1 METFVVLFILNVGNF
16 LNAGSEQ
23 YLLFKNSLTAPNIE
37 VLDLYTYRTGL
48 QNMDYSEASIR
59 LAQSKD
65 PTIALLISILVGYFG
80 IDRFF
85 VGDTMMG
92 VLKLITCGGCGIWI
106 IIDWFLIMGVA
117 KDKDYARFNGIF

>member
-1 METFVVLFILNVGNF
+1 MHT
-16 LNAGSEQ
+16 Q
-23 YLLFKNSLTAPNIE
+23 
-37 VLDLYTYRTGL
+37 L

-65 PTIALLISILVGYFG
+65 PTIVLLISIFLGQFG

-85 VGDTMMG
+85 VGDTMLG
-92 VLKLITCGGCGIWI
+92 VLKLITCGGCGIWT

-117 KDKDYARFNGIF
+117 KDKNYARFNGIF

>member
-1 METFVVLFILNVGNF
+1 MAWRKGFPDYALHSMHT
-16 LNAGSEQ
+16 Q
-23 YLLFKNSLTAPNIE
+23 
-37 VLDLYTYRTGL
+37 L

-65 PTIALLISILVGYFG
+65 PTIVLLISIFLGQFG

-92 VLKLITCGGCGIWI
+92 VLKLITCGGCGIWT
-106 IIDWFLIMGVA
+106 IIDWFLIMGVT
-117 KDKDYARFNGIF
+117 KDKNYARFNGIF